1 MRFPRAAGILLH
13 PTSLPGAYGIGDI
26 GPQALR
32 FARYL
37 HEAGIKIWQVL
48 PLNPTGY
55 GDSPYQSL
63 SAFAGNPLLISVET
77 LAAEGW
83 LEPQALQTLPIFPEC
98 HVDFSK
104 VIPWKFQLL
113 RKAASNFFLS
123 ATSEQKTK
131 FASFAEE
138 NREWLDDYAL
148 FMAAKDAH
156 QGKVWTEW
164 NSALAARQPE
174 AVAQWSEK
182 LSSEIAA
189 YKFWQFAFFRQWNAI
204 REDCGRRGIRIM
216 GDIPIYAAHD
226 SADVWAHPEMFW
238 LDEKGNPLK
247 VSGVPPDYF
256 SATGQLWGNPIYRW
270 DAMKVSGYRWWIDR
284 LRASLK
290 MFDMVRLDHFRGF
303 EAYWEIPAGE
313 PTAMNGKW
321 IKGPGADFFQ
331 VLTDAIGPL
340 PIVAENL
347 GVITPKVEAIREQFG
362 YPGMAI
368 LQFAFSTD
376 PQAPTFRPHNYE
388 PHLVA
393 YTGGHDNDTM
403 FGWWRSGVAQ
413 STRTQADVKKEYA
426 DAQNYLDASKDELDR
441 EVNWIFIREVMKS
454 VAHTVLFPM
463 QDVLGL
469 GSEARMNTPGT
480 LGGNWTWR
488 LGAEDLREADQRKLK
503 LFAEIYER

>member
-1 MRFPRAAGILLH
+1 LLN
-13 PTSLPGAYGIGDI
+13 
-26 GPQALR
+26 Q
-32 FARYL
+32 
-37 HEAGIKIWQVL
+37 E
-48 PLNPTGY
+48 
-55 GDSPYQSL
+55 
-63 SAFAGNPLLISVET
+63 
-77 LAAEGW
+77 
-83 LEPQALQTLPIFPEC
+83 ALQSMPDFPAG
-98 HVDFSK
+98 HVDFSL
-104 VIPWKFQLL
+104 VIPWKFGLL
-113 RKAASNFFLS
+113 RKAASNFFER
-123 ATSEQKTK
+123 ATSGAIADYEK
-131 FASFAEE
+131 FVQD
-138 NREWLDDYAL
+138 NRAWLDDYAL

-164 NSALAARQPE
+164 DPALAARDDS
-174 AVAQWSEK
+174 ALAKWSEK

-189 YKFWQFAFFRQWNAI
+189 YRFWQFEFFRQWNVI
-204 REDCGRRGIRIM
+204 RENCARRGIRIM

-226 SADVWAHPEMFW
+226 SADVWAHHEMFW
-238 LDEKGNPLK
+238 LDKNGNPLK

-256 SATGQLWGNPIYRW
+256 SATGQLWGNPLYRW
-270 DAMKVSGYRWWIDR
+270 DAMKKDGYSWWIER
-284 LRASLK
+284 VRASLK

-313 PTAMNGKW
+313 PTAMHGKW
-321 IKGPGADFFQ
+321 VKGPGAELFQ
-331 VLTDAIGPL
+331 VLTDKLGPL

-347 GVITPKVEAIREQFG
+347 GVITPEVEAIRKQFG

-388 PHLVA
+388 QQLVA

-426 DAQNYLDASKDELDR
+426 DAQNYLGVSASQLDH

-454 VAHTVLFPM
+454 VANTVLFPM

-488 LGAEDLREADQRKLK
+488 LSADSLREADQCRLK
-503 LFAEIYER
+503 LFTEIYDR